1 MSLKKRLLTLSY
13 ALEASKWYRA
23 SKAYAFEI
31 LEEHASVKKRYFD
44 IFMIFLVLST
54 ILILILEIKHT
65 LPPIVYLFETVAVLI
80 FILEWLGRFWVSS
93 NAHRSII
100 KTHEKYEL
108 EESESTAW
116 MLLKPA
122 LLEKFRFVISPMS
135 IIDLLA
141 ILPSYRPLRMLRF
154 LLLFRLFK
162 VFRYTQNLNFL
173 LRVFTEKRYE
183 FVTLLVVFSFMV
195 FFAST
200 VIYIFEGAGGNEKID
215 TFFDAIYWAVV
226 TITTVG
232 FGDITPQTSAGR
244 LITIFLIMGGI
255 AIISFMTSI
264 ITTSMTEKLEEV
276 KEQHVLNE
284 VAKLKRYVLICGFGK
299 MGKEL
304 ARELD
309 RAHEKFV
316 ILDINAEEIEQAKRE
331 KFLALHA
338 DASDMDILKLL
349 KCDHKLKHAVALTD
363 DDALNLS
370 IVLSLKSLNNDTI
383 VYSRV
388 NKKEAKMKL
397 ELAGAKEAI
406 FPYKSA
412 AIAALEYLEA
422 PIAYGAIDNILL
434 EREDPILEEI
444 EISKESKACHLPLKQ
459 LHLKRYN
466 LKLLGLVRISE
477 EDKFYFHPDEETFVL
492 HEHDVLMVIGDREDI
507 ITFKLTLFKG

>member
-1 MSLKKRLLTLSY
+1 MTFKRWLLTFSY
-13 ALEASKWYRA
+13 ALEASKRYKKIKRF
-23 SKAYAFEI
+23 AFEI
-31 LEEHASVKKRYFD
+31 LEGEASVKKKYFD

-54 ILILILEIKHT
+54 ILILILEIKHA
-65 LPPIVYLFETVAVLI
+65 LPPIVYIFEMVAVVI

-93 NAHRSII
+93 NAHMSII
-100 KTHEKYEL
+100 ETHEQYEV
-108 EESESTAW
+108 EEKNSTAW

-141 ILPSYRPLRMLRF
+141 ILPSYRPLRVLRF

-183 FVTLLVVFSFMV
+183 FVTLLVIFSFMV

-244 LITIFLIMGGI
+244 FITMFLIMGGI

-284 VAKLKRYVLICGFGK
+284 IAKLKSYVLICGYGK

-304 ARELD
+304 ARELY
-309 RAHEKFV
+309 RAGEKFV
-316 ILDINAEEIEQAKRE
+316 VLDVNAGEIEEAKKE

-338 DASDMDILKLL
+338 DASDMDVLELL
-349 KCDHKLKHAVALTD
+349 RCDSKLKHAVALTD
-363 DDALNLS
+363 NDALNLS
-370 IVLSLKSLNNDTI
+370 IILSLKSLNSDTV

-388 NKKEAKMKL
+388 NKKEAKLKL
-397 ELAGAKEAI
+397 EIAGAKEAI

-412 AIAALEYLEA
+412 AIAAMEYLEA

-444 EISKESKACHLPLKQ
+444 EIAKESKAYHLSLKK
-459 LHLKRYN
+459 LNLKHFN
-466 LKLLGLVRISE
+466 LKLLGLVRANE
-477 EDKFYFHPDEETFVL
+477 QDKFYFHPKDEIFIL
-492 HEHDVLMVIGDREDI
+492 REHDVLMVIGDREDI
-507 ITFKLTLFKG
+507 IAFKLTLFKG

>member
-1 MSLKKRLLTLSY
+1 MSFKKRLLTFSY
-13 ALEASKWYRA
+13 ALEASKRYK
-23 SKAYAFEI
+23 KAKALAFDV
-31 LEEHASVKKRYFD
+31 LEGDASVRKKYFD

-65 LPPIVYLFETVAVLI
+65 LPPIVYIFETVAVFI
-80 FILEWLGRFWVSS
+80 FIIEWLGRFWVSA
-93 NAHRSII
+93 NAHMSVIE
-100 KTHEKYEL
+100 THEKYEL
-108 EESESTAW
+108 EEVDSTAW

-183 FVTLLVVFSFMV
+183 FVTLLVIFSFMV

-244 LITIFLIMGGI
+244 FITMFLIMGGI

-284 VAKLKRYVLICGFGK
+284 IAKLKSYVLICGYGK

-304 ARELD
+304 ARELY
-309 RAHEKFV
+309 RANEKFV
-316 ILDINAEEIEQAKRE
+316 VLDVNSAEITEAKKE
-331 KFLALHA
+331 KFLALRA
-338 DASDMDILKLL
+338 DASDMDVLESLR
-349 KCDHKLKHAVALTD
+349 CDSKLKHAVALTD

-370 IVLSLKSLNNDTI
+370 IVLSLKSLNSDTV

-397 ELAGAKEAI
+397 EIAGAKEAI

-434 EREDPILEEI
+434 EREDPILEEV
-444 EISKESKACHLPLKQ
+444 EISRESKAYQLSLKK
-459 LHLKRYN
+459 LALKRFN
-466 LKLLGLVRISE
+466 LKLLGLVRGSE
-477 EDKFYFHPDEETFVL
+477 NDKFYFHPKDETFIL
-492 HEHDVLMVIGDREDI
+492 SEHDVLMVIGDREDI
-507 ITFKLTLFKG
+507 IAFKLSLFKG

>member
-1 MSLKKRLLTLSY
+1 MSFKKRLLTFSY
-13 ALEASKWYRA
+13 TLEASKRYKRI
-23 SKAYAFEI
+23 KALAFEL
-31 LEEHASVKKRYFD
+31 LEEQTSSKKRYFD
-44 IFMIFLVLST
+44 IFMIFLVLTT

-65 LPPIVYLFETVAVLI
+65 LPPLVYTYEMFAVLI
-80 FILEWLGRFWVSS
+80 FIIEWLGRLWVSS
-93 NAHRSII
+93 NAHMSII
-100 KTHEKYEL
+100 TTHETYEL
-108 EESESTAW
+108 EEVNSTAW

-122 LLEKFRFVISPMS
+122 LLEKFRFIISPMS

-141 ILPSYRPLRMLRF
+141 ILPSYRPLRVLRF

-173 LRVFTEKRYE
+173 LRVFIEKRYE
-183 FVTLLVVFSFMV
+183 FVTLLVIFSFMV

-200 VIYIFEGAGGNEKID
+200 VIYIFEGAGGNKKID

-244 LITIFLIMGGI
+244 FITMFLIMGGI

-284 VAKLKRYVLICGFGK
+284 IAKLKAYVLICGYGK

-304 ARELD
+304 ARELS
-309 RAHEKFV
+309 RAGEKFV
-316 ILDINAEEIEQAKRE
+316 VLDINAQEIEEAKRE

-338 DASDMDILKLL
+338 DASNMDVLELL
-349 KCDHKLKHAVALTD
+349 RCDSKLKHAVALTD

-370 IVLSLKSLNNDTI
+370 IVLSLKSLNPKTV

-388 NKKEAKMKL
+388 NKKEAKIKL
-397 ELAGAKEAI
+397 EIAGAKEAI

-412 AIAALEYLEA
+412 AIAAMEYLDA

-444 EISKESKACHLPLKQ
+444 EIAKESKAYCVSLKALQ
-459 LHLKRYN
+459 LRDFN
-466 LKLLGLVRISE
+466 VKLLGLVRVAQ
-477 EDKFYFHPDEETFVL
+477 EDKFYFHPKDNTFIL
-492 HEHDVLMVIGDREDI
+492 QEHDVLMVIGDREDI
-507 ITFKLTLFKG
+507 VAFKLSLFKG

>member
-1 MSLKKRLLTLSY
+1 MSLKKRLLKLSY
-13 ALEASKWYRA
+13 ALEASKRYKNA
-23 SKAYAFEI
+23 KALAFEI
-31 LEEHASVKKRYFD
+31 LEDQTSVKKKYFD
-44 IFMIFLVLST
+44 IFMIFLVLTT

-65 LPPIVYLFETVAVLI
+65 LPPLVYLYETIAVFI

-93 NAHRSII
+93 DAHMTII
-100 KTHEKYEL
+100 QTHEQCEL
-108 EESESTAW
+108 QERESTAW

-122 LLEKFRFVISPMS
+122 LLEKYRFVISPMS

-141 ILPSYRPLRMLRF
+141 ILPSYRPLRVLRF

-173 LRVFTEKRYE
+173 LRVFIEKRYE
-183 FVTLLVVFSFMV
+183 FVTLLVIFSFMV

-215 TFFDAIYWAVV
+215 SFFDAIYWAVV

-244 LITIFLIMGGI
+244 FITIFLIMGGI

-276 KEQHVLNE
+276 KEQHILNE
-284 VAKLKRYVLICGFGK
+284 IAKLKSYVLICGYGK

-304 ARELD
+304 ARELH
-309 RAHEKFV
+309 RADEKFV
-316 ILDINAEEIEQAKRE
+316 VLDVHAEEIEEAKKE

-338 DASDMDILKLL
+338 DASDMDVLKLL
-349 KCDHKLKHAVALTD
+349 RCDSKLKHAVALTD

-370 IVLSLKSLNNDTI
+370 IVLSLKSLNPDTI
-383 VYSRV
+383 IYSRV
-388 NKKEAKMKL
+388 NKREAKIKL
-397 ELAGAKEAI
+397 ESAGAKEAI

-412 AIAALEYLEA
+412 AIAALEYLES
-422 PIAYGAIDNILL
+422 PIAYSAIDNILL
-434 EREDPILEEI
+434 EREDPIFEEI
-444 EISKESKACHLPLKQ
+444 EIAKESKAYDVSLNN
-459 LHLKRYN
+459 LHLKAFN
-466 LKLLGLVRISE
+466 LKLLGLVRGSE
-477 EDKFYFHPDEETFVL
+477 DDRFYFHPKDEAFIL
-492 HEHDVLMVIGDREDI
+492 QEHDVLMVIGDREDI
-507 ITFKLTLFKG
+507 VAFKLSLFKG